1 MSKFKLLKGFRWNIG
16 IFSLSL
22 SLLVGCSVFRE
33 VSVVSHGDEGV
44 AVQETV
50 AEKSSVP
57 SPPPIIGSAFP
68 QLEQEEE
75 KLALP
80 VPRTQQPARI
90 APPPVPPS
98 AKGSIVGEKVPQSA
112 VDSILPWTLQD
123 IFFDFD
129 QIEIRRDAIPLLEQN
144 AEVLL
149 KRYSNQE
156 VVIEGHCD
164 EFGTEEYNFILGE
177 RRAMAVKN
185 YLVDLGV
192 EASQLRVLSLG
203 KHKPFCSQRTMVCFR
218 QNRRAHFVLQ

>member
-1 MSKFKLLKGFRWNIG
+1 MSTFNLLKRFRWNIG
-16 IFSLSL
+16 IY
-22 SLLVGCSVFRE
+22 SLLFFFLVSCSAFRE

-50 AEKSSVP
+50 AEKSTVP

-68 QLEQEEE
+68 QLEQEED

-80 VPRTQQPARI
+80 VPRKQLALI

-98 AKGSIVGEKVPQSA
+98 SKGSIVGGNVPQSA
-112 VDSILPWTLQD
+112 MDSILPWILQD

-149 KRYSNQE
+149 KRYTNQE
-156 VVIEGHCD
+156 VLIEGHCD

-177 RRAMAVKN
+177 RRARAVKN

-192 EASQLRVLSLG
+192 AASSLRVLSLG
-203 KHKPFCSQRTMVCFR
+203 KHKPFCKQRTMVCFR